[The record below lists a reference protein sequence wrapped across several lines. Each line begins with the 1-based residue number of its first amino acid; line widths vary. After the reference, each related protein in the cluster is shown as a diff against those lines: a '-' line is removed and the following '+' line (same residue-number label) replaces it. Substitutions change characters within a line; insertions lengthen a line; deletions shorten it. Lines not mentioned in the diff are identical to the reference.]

1 MFHSFINEGD
11 PVVRAEPAYVRSL
24 VDLLAAPA
32 PPGGSGLPSQALKP
46 MASLGMLGASM
57 SRLDLSLK
65 PSKSK
70 QNLKQAYNQKL
81 WWDVPPATLSNAGRL
96 VVLRVAKGK
105 PEGEGIGAYIASDE
119 DLRKVIFGD
128 PIMHQMSVYRRRVE
142 ALAFRA
148 VTGKLC
154 S

>member
-1 MFHSFINEGD
+1 MNEGD
-11 PVVRAEPAYVRSL
+11 PVVRAEPAYIRSL
-24 VDLLAAPA
+24 IDLLSGSN
-32 PPGGSGLPSQALKP
+32 PGTGVTSCHRTNATLTA
-46 MASLGMLGASM
+46 LGASM

-65 PSKSK
+65 PAKSK
-70 QNLKQAYNQKL
+70 QNLRQQYRQKL

-96 VVLRVAKGK
+96 VVLRVPKGK
-105 PEGEGIGAYIASDE
+105 SERDAVTANIVSDE
-119 DLRKVIFGD
+119 DLRKVVFGD

-142 ALAFRA
+142 ALAYRA